1 MRVRECIAAV
11 SEAWSGP
18 WRRRF
23 CHNHAD
29 AEDAVQRIF
38 VEMWRSAARYDPT
51 IAAEVTFVRRHRSPG
66 TDRRAKQTLRRRRTL
81 SVVERYAGTVL
92 AQDPLV
98 ERREEAQRALR
109 SISRLGTREQLVISL
124 SIDRGLSHRCI
135 ATVTGLPVGTVK
147 THARRG
153 LLKLTRDVDITAG

>member
-1 MRVRECIAAV
+1 
-11 SEAWSGP
+11 
-18 WRRRF
+18 
-23 CHNHAD
+23 
-29 AEDAVQRIF
+29 
-38 VEMWRSAARYDPT
+38 MWRSAARYDPT
-51 IAAEVTFVRRHRSPG
+51 IAAEVTFVSVIARRELIDGLR
-66 TDRRAKQTLRRRRTL
+66 QTLRRRRTL

-135 ATVTGLPVGTVK
+135 ARVTGLPVGTVK

-153 LLKLTRDVDITAG
+153 LLKLRGMLTSQQAESDLLSGRGHRADPRMAAGGLGGLCRSESCSVTSAAESE